1 MRVPHA
7 LRINSGEGSH
17 KGDSREMSVWLHM
30 PLGSPGSNA
39 IQAKDGSERRRA
51 ND

>member
-7 LRINSGEGSH
+7 LRINSSEGSH

-30 PLGSPGSNA
+30 PPRVAWKQRDPG
-39 IQAKDGSERRRA
+39 
-51 ND
+51 